1 MLKGLFIAILVS
13 FYGNAQ
19 NFVTIRDKNFGA
31 FLSDKY
37 PSCMKG
43 NQLDVNRLEIRNEES
58 LVINSLQIE
67 NLEGIEYFSNLK
79 VLECVENNIS
89 SIKQLPKT
97 LVKLDCSMNQLNYLP
112 TLPPSLEELSCALNT
127 LTFLPD
133 LPTSLKILYCNFNEI
148 TRLPILPGSLE
159 FLACGSNHISCL
171 PILPASIF
179 MGDVALNPL
188 NCLPSY
194 EAWMD
199 EESLKLPLCAR
210 SDDAEVSNQCI
221 CISTTLVSNSEI
233 NYSLVSTNDIQI
245 YPNPTEGIINVEAG
259 QQMNALRVLDFK
271 GSMIVDN
278 TKINSENQ
286 DKSHMRIDLSEL
298 MNGVYFVEVTLRG
311 MISTYKV
318 IKTN

>member
-19 NFVTIRDKNFGA
+19 NFITIRDKNFGA
-31 FLSDKY
+31 FLSEKY
-37 PSCMKG
+37 PRCMKG
-43 NQLDVNRLEIRNEES
+43 NQLDVNRLEIINEES

-67 NLEGIEYFSNLK
+67 SLEGIEYFSNLK

-89 SIKQLPKT
+89 SIKQLPST

-133 LPTSLKILYCNFNEI
+133 LPASLKILYCNFNEI
-148 TRLPILPGSLE
+148 TRLPILPSSLE
-159 FLACGSNHISCL
+159 FLACGSNQISCL
-171 PILPASIF
+171 PLLPASIF
-179 MGDVALNPL
+179 MGDIALNPL
-188 NCLPSY
+188 NCLSSY
-194 EAWMD
+194 EVWMD

-210 SDDAEVSNQCI
+210 NDDFEFSNQCI
-221 CISTTLVSNSEI
+221 CISTTLVSNREI
-233 NYSLVSTNDIQI
+233 NSTIISTNDIQI
-245 YPNPTEGIINVEAG
+245 YPNPTEGIINVHAV
-259 QQMNALRVLDFK
+259 QQMNALRILDFK

-278 TKINSENQ
+278 SKINRENQ
-286 DKSHMRIDLSEL
+286 DSSHMQIDLSEL
-298 MNGVYFVEVTLRG
+298 VNGVYFVEVTLG
-311 MISTYKV
+311 EIISTYKV

>member
-31 FLSDKY
+31 FLSEKY
-37 PSCMKG
+37 PRCMKG
-43 NQLDVNRLEIRNEES
+43 NQLDVNCLEIRNEES

-79 VLECVENNIS
+79 VLECLENNIS
-89 SIKQLPKT
+89 SIKQLPST
-97 LVKLDCSMNQLNYLP
+97 LVKLDCSMNQLSYLP
-112 TLPPSLEELSCALNT
+112 TLPPSLEELSCALNK
-127 LTFLPD
+127 LAFLPK
-133 LPTSLKILYCNFNEI
+133 LPESLKILYCNFNEI
-148 TRLPILPGSLE
+148 TRLPLLPSSLE
-159 FLACGSNHISCL
+159 FLACGSNQISCL

-179 MGDVALNPL
+179 MGDIALNPL
-188 NCLPSY
+188 NCLSSY
-194 EAWMD
+194 EVWMD
-199 EESLKLPLCAR
+199 EESLKLPLCTR
-210 SDDAEVSNQCI
+210 NDDFEFSNQCI

-233 NYSLVSTNDIQI
+233 NSTIVSTNDIQI
-245 YPNPTEGIINVEAG
+245 YPNPTEGMINVHAG

-278 TKINSENQ
+278 TKINRENQ
-286 DKSHMRIDLSEL
+286 DKSHMQIDLSEL
-298 MNGVYFVEVTLRG
+298 VSGVYFVEVTLG
-311 MISTYKV
+311 EIISTYKV